1 MEKLLIVSQIIV
13 ATSIII
19 IWVFIKKNII
29 IEFEEYNISDIIRD
43 IVGTIKI
50 YLVTI
55 LILGICYK

>member
-19 IWVFIKKNII
+19 IWVFIRKNII
-29 IEFEEYNISDIIRD
+29 IEFEQYNISDIIRD

-50 YLVTI
+50 SHVTI
-55 LILGICYK
+55 LILGICHK

>member
-29 IEFEEYNISDIIRD
+29 IEFEQYNISDIIRD